1 MLVFGTQIHIV
12 TFIFIVL
19 EFCMFIFQIFYY
31 LFRPQDKS
39 RLWYLLLLFLFQLY
53 NITGG
58 LFPDPKLNIPI
69 PTQEMIAYGS
79 GFLMASFFPLYFYK
93 AFDLKSLRWHAL
105 FGVPLFLMLPYLIFF
120 VIVYSINGNLNI
132 DIRFGMIVPLIYALI
147 LLYSIFRAIHKK
159 YETDRN
165 KNEYMEEIAVY
176 CAVVPW
182 ASLTFF
188 GIVEASQLTEV
199 LFTNTGIVVI
209 TILFIRRSIQNARF
223 EYKLLQNSTI
233 DRNYTEIVR
242 ENCIHYGLTKTEI
255 QIVQLLLKGRS
266 NKEIADESCI
276 SEETVKKHIQNIY
289 RKAGVK
295 NRATLVHNLQII
307 RNSLIPVKNTTF

>member
-39 RLWYLLLLFLFQLY
+39 RLWYLLLLFLFQFY

-58 LFPDPKLNIPI
+58 LFPDPKIYIPI

-120 VIVYSINGNLNI
+120 VIAYAINGNLNI
-132 DIRFGMIVPLIYALI
+132 DIRYGMIVPLIYALI
-147 LLYSIFRAIHKK
+147 LLYAIFLAIHKK
-159 YETDRN
+159 YATDRN

-209 TILFIRRSIQNARF
+209 TILFIRRSIQKARL

-233 DRNYTEIVR
+233 DRTHAEIVQ
-242 ENCIHYGLTKTEI
+242 ENCIHYGLTKTET
-255 QIVQLLLKGRS
+255 QILGMLYQGLS
-266 NKEIADESCI
+266 NKDIADKMHI
-276 SEETVKKHIQNIY
+276 SQETVKKHVYNMF
-289 RKAGVK
+289 RKTDAGS
-295 NRATLVHNLQII
+295 RSALTHILQKKRI
-307 RNSLIPVKNTTF
+307 

>member
-39 RLWYLLLLFLFQLY
+39 RLWYLLLLFLFQFY

-58 LFPDPKLNIPI
+58 LFPDPKIDIPI
-69 PTQEMIAYGS
+69 PAQEMICYGS

-105 FGVPLFLMLPYLIFF
+105 FGVPLFLMLPYLVFF
-120 VIVYSINGNLNI
+120 VIVYAINGNLNV
-132 DIRFGMIVPLIYALI
+132 DIRFGMIVPLIYALV
-147 LLYSIFRAIHKK
+147 LLWVMFHGIRNK
-159 YETDRN
+159 YKADRN
-165 KNEYMEEIAVY
+165 KNEYIEEIALY

-182 ASLTFF
+182 VSLTFF
-188 GIVEASQLTEV
+188 GIVEESQLTEV
-199 LFTNTGIVVI
+199 LFTNTGIIVI
-209 TILFIRRSIQNARF
+209 TILFIRKSIHNARF
-223 EYKLLQNSTI
+223 EYQLLQNATTDS
-233 DRNYTEIVR
+233 VR
-242 ENCIHYGLTKTEI
+242 PEVFEGNCLHYRLTKTEI
-255 QIVQLLLKGRS
+255 QIVRMLYEGLT
-266 NKEIADESCI
+266 NKEAADKMFI
-276 SEETVKKHIQNIY
+276 SEETVKKHIYNMF

-295 NRATLVHNLQII
+295 NRSTLIHKLQNKRI
-307 RNSLIPVKNTTF
+307 